1 MSQIIKAFTGIFF
14 LMMLMLLGCGIIS
27 AQMSSVYARD
37 YKSAVITELEDSGC
51 NQFVIESCMEQA
63 QKDGYGLDIKVIEK
77 DGKRMAEVTLEYD
90 YRIPFLNYAGRY
102 QLKGYAI

>member
-14 LMMLMLLGCGIIS
+14 LMMLMLLGCGIVS

-63 QKDGYGLDIKVIEK
+63 KKDGYGLDIRVLEK
-77 DGKRMAEVTLEYD
+77 DGTRMAEVTLEYD
-90 YRIPFLNYAGRY
+90 YRLPFLNYTGRY

>member
-14 LMMLMLLGCGIIS
+14 FMMLMLLGCGIVG

-63 QKDGYGLDIKVIEK
+63 PKDGYVLDIKVMEK

-90 YRIPFLNYAGRY
+90 YRIPFLNYTRRY